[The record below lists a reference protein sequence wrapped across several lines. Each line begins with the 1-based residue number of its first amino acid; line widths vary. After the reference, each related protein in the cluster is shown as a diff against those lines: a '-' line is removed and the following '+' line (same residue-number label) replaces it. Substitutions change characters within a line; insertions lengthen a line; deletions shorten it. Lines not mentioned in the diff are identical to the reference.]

1 MKAKDVLKILNITRP
16 TLTKYIK
23 ENKIKVDS
31 VINGQ

>member
-1 MKAKDVLKILNITRP
+1 MKIKDVLKILNITIP

-23 ENKIKVDS
+23 ENKIKVDL